1 MSGMAKVVDHS
12 VVQRRSRSTLRK
24 PSRLTGIES
33 NPADRILQTE
43 VGEVET
49 STTGTREADHGVVR
63 DFAAAFAHIS
73 RRSASRWFLFG
84 SGRVRL
90 ESAAGAARL
99 MGVRRSPSAGSARAA
114 GASVESAARHPHAN
128 AVRRAREQLSAGH
141 RKAPRAGPSDIE
153 TAIPRVRR
161 HVSGRRQSSHSA
173 VRPHL
178 RPRRLAVVRH
188 RLCLRTVSQ
197 TCRPAFLSIPVAL
210 MFVAGRPT
218 HFQGS
223 LIP

>member
-1 MSGMAKVVDHS
+1 MTSLACPRQVFTERLPLVAEPYA
-12 VVQRRSRSTLRK
+12 RRT
-24 PSRLTGIES
+24 SRLSKIVAHLGI
-33 NPADRILQTE
+33 ALG
-43 VGEVET
+43 GE
-49 STTGTREADHGVVR
+49 AVR
-63 DFAAAFAHIS
+63 QAAGSRHNTAS
-73 RRSASRWFLFG
+73 RRVPTYRPWRRAADGGARRG
-84 SGRVRL
+84 S
-90 ESAAGAARL
+90 
-99 MGVRRSPSAGSARAA
+99 SAGSAQAA

-153 TAIPRVRR
+153 TAVPRVRR

-173 VRPHL
+173 IRPHL